1 MEIRLDGART
11 LVTGGNSGIGAAIAR
26 ALGQAGARVAINW
39 VQDPDAAES
48 VADDVRDAGP
58 DALTVEADVSDPEAV
73 EEMFG
78 RIDDAWGGLDLLV
91 NNAGIDGP
99 REVAWEADVDAWRK
113 VLEINLFGTF
123 LCARQALRRMVEA
136 GSGVILNVSSVHE
149 RIPWHGYSAYAAAK
163 AGVSMLT
170 KTLALEAAP
179 EGRPGAGDRP
189 GSRQHA
195 DQPGRARRPGPA
207 PRLAVEDPRR
217 PDRRH
222 GGHRAN
228 GGGAGVAGR
237 RLRDGDDGV
246 RGRRDDALPG
256 VLPRRVERPTGSPLP
271 TPRPPPATL
280 PAEEGGYRSSRIS
293 TSSGWFGT
301 MHRNS
306 NGASRTS

>member
-123 LCARQALRRMVEA
+123 LCANQALRRMVEA

-179 EGRPGAGDRP
+179 EGVRVLAIAPGAVSTPINQDVRDDPDQRRDLLSKIPAGRIGDTEDIARMAVVLA
-189 GSRQHA
+189 SRA
-195 DQPGRARRPGPA
+195 AGYVTGTTVFVDGGMTLYPA
-207 PRLAVEDPRR
+207 FS
-217 PDRRH
+217 H
-222 GGHRAN
+222 GG
-228 GGGAGVAGR
+228 
-237 RLRDGDDGV
+237 
-246 RGRRDDALPG
+246 
-256 VLPRRVERPTGSPLP
+256 
-271 TPRPPPATL
+271 
-280 PAEEGGYRSSRIS
+280 
-293 TSSGWFGT
+293 
-301 MHRNS
+301 
-306 NGASRTS
+306 